1 MSPSS
6 PARGVEGEDPSP
18 LAPEWRRWLVENL
31 LRGTS
36 TRELVASLEK
46 AGVPAEKA
54 RRAVEAEQQEPFVA
68 GALRAVGMQ
77 RKLEGLLDVY
87 AELFQQTDVPPR
99 VDRHDA
105 LMPAGF
111 FERYYFQN
119 LPVVLREGPSA
130 LRSSQEWTPARV
142 AERLGERESRH
153 ACCVPLFEDSRLES
167 LARELSSPR
176 GFAAEDVRACE
187 PRLWWEPVG
196 TEVPLRASRRNVL
209 LAQVHGVRQLQLVPA
224 FELRRVAASSPEEA
238 DTPLC
243 LDVELSPG
251 ELLLLPVGWWY
262 GFKAPGGGVAVSF
275 EAFALPEPN
284 VTWDSDAE
292 PLPSPLP
299 PRD

>member
-1 MSPSS
+1 MSPSN
-6 PARGVEGEDPSP
+6 PARAVAAEGGSP
-18 LAPEWRRWLVENL
+18 LAPEWRQWLVENL

-36 TRELVASLEK
+36 ARELVAALEK
-46 AGVPAEKA
+46 AGVSAEQA

-87 AELFQQTDVPPR
+87 AELFQQTDAPPR

-105 LMPAGF
+105 LTSVAF

-119 LPVVLREGPSA
+119 LPVVLRDGWPAS
-130 LRSSQEWTPARV
+130 LSSQEWSPARV
-142 AERLGERESRH
+142 AGRLGEREARH
-153 ACCVPLFEDSRLES
+153 ACCVPLFEDARMAS
-167 LARELSSPR
+167 LARELTVPR
-176 GFAAEDVRACE
+176 GLASQDMRACE
-187 PRLWWEPVG
+187 PRLWWEPAG

-209 LAQVHGVRQLQLVPA
+209 LAQVHGVRRLQLVPA
-224 FELRRVAASSPEEA
+224 FELRRVATSAEGA
-238 DTPLC
+238 RAPLR
-243 LDVELSPG
+243 LDVALSPG

-262 GFKAPGGGVAVSF
+262 GFTAPEGGVAVSF

>member
-1 MSPSS
+1 MSPVS
-6 PARGVEGEDPSP
+6 PARGVEVEGGSP

-36 TRELVASLEK
+36 ASELVTALEK
-46 AGVPAEKA
+46 AGVPAEQA

-87 AELFQQTDVPPR
+87 AELFQQTGGPPR

-105 LMPAGF
+105 LTPAAF

-119 LPVVLREGPSA
+119 LPVVLRDGWAAS
-130 LRSSQEWTPARV
+130 LSSREWTAAPV
-142 AERLGERESRH
+142 AERLGEREARH
-153 ACCVPLFEDSRLES
+153 ACCVPLFEDARLES
-167 LARELSSPR
+167 LARGLSTPR
-176 GFAAEDVRACE
+176 GLAAEDVRACE

-209 LAQVHGVRQLQLVPA
+209 LAQVQGVRQLQLIPA
-224 FELRRVAASSPEEA
+224 FELRRVASSSEGA
-238 DTPLC
+238 DTPLR

-262 GFKAPGGGVAVSF
+262 GFKAAEGGVAVSF

-292 PLPSPLP
+292 PLPSALP

>member
-1 MSPSS
+1 MSPSREVDGG
-6 PARGVEGEDPSP
+6 AP

-31 LRGTS
+31 LRGTV
-36 TRELVASLEK
+36 RGELVTALEK
-46 AGVPAEKA
+46 AGVTAERA
-54 RRAVEAEQQEPFVA
+54 RQAVEAEAREPFVE

-87 AELFQQTDVPPR
+87 AELFLQTPAPPR

-105 LMPAGF
+105 LTPAAF

-119 LPVVLREGPSA
+119 LPVVLRDGWAAS
-130 LRSSQEWTPARV
+130 LTSGEWTPERV
-142 AERLGERESRH
+142 AARLGEREARH
-153 ACCVPLFEDSRLES
+153 ACCVPLFGEPRLEP
-167 LARELSSPR
+167 LARELPTP
-176 GFAAEDVRACE
+176 GGLALADVRACE
-187 PRLWWEPVG
+187 PRLWWEPG
-196 TEVPLRASRRNVL
+196 GAEVPLRASRRNVL
-209 LAQVHGVRQLQLVPA
+209 LAQVHGVRRLQLIPA
-224 FELRRVAASSPEEA
+224 FELRRVASPAEGGDA
-238 DTPLC
+238 PLS

-262 GFKAPGGGVAVSF
+262 GFVAPEGGVAASF